1 MVCTYADES
10 LKETNKQLGGA
21 MCLLFSFY
29 TVVRWVAAKS
39 DHQVEAV
46 CTVVNAYFIR
56 QCSK

>member
-1 MVCTYADES
+1 MVCMYADES
-10 LKETNKQLGGA
+10 LKENKQA
-21 MCLLFSFY
+21 ARWCNVPLFSFY
-29 TVVRWVAAKS
+29 PVVRCVTAKS